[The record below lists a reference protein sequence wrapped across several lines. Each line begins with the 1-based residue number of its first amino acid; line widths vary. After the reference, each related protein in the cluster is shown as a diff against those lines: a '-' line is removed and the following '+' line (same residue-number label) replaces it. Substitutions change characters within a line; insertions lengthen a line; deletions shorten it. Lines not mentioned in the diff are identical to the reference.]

1 MPSGSG
7 CMASE
12 ATKYVWD
19 ATEAA
24 RRALKFTRGKSFAD
38 YQADDMLRAAVERQ
52 LAILGEALSRLR
64 QIEPTLAGRITDLNR
79 AVGLRNVLV
88 HAYAEIDDA
97 LIWGVLEGPL
107 PGLLAQLEGL

>member
-1 MPSGSG
+1 
-7 CMASE
+7 MASE
-12 ATKYVWD
+12 ATKYLWD

-24 RRALKFTRGKSFAD
+24 RRALKFAAGKTFVD

-64 QIEPTLAGRITDLNR
+64 QIDPTLAGRITDLHR

-107 PGLLAQLEGL
+107 PGMLAQLEGL